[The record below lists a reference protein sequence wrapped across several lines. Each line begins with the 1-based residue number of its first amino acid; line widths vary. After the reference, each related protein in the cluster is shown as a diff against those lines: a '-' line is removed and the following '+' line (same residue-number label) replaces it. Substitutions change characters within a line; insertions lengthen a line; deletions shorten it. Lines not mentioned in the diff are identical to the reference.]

1 MRKAVQIILQV
12 IFLVL
17 FIILVIIGRVQ
28 IWMGLFVAG
37 VIVSIFF
44 SRLYCG
50 WICPINTLTRS
61 VSWVKKK
68 LSIRG
73 FKIPKFLTK
82 TWVRYF
88 ALGLF
93 VALFVFVIIT
103 GKELPV
109 LPAALIIGVVLT
121 LFFPE
126 ELWHR
131 YLCPYGTIFSLVS
144 KKSLYLV
151 RINEDS
157 CTNCG
162 LCQRAC
168 PAGAISKDSGSY
180 KIEKE
185 ACLVCLDCSEKC
197 KQEAIDYILKKE
209 KEQTKAMDLP
219 S

>member
-1 MRKAVQIILQV
+1 MRKAVHIILQV

-17 FIILVIIGRVQ
+17 FIILVITGKVQ
-28 IWMGLFVAG
+28 IWMGIFGVG

-50 WICPINTLTRS
+50 WVCPINTLTRS
-61 VSWVKKK
+61 VSWVKRK

-73 FKIPKFLTK
+73 FKIPKFLKK

-93 VALFVFVIIT
+93 AALFVFAMAT
-103 GKELPV
+103 GKKLPV
-109 LPAALIIGVVLT
+109 LPAAIIIGVVLT

-131 YLCPYGTIFSLVS
+131 YLCPYGVIFSLVS

-151 RINEDS
+151 RINEDA

-162 LCQRAC
+162 VCQRVC
-168 PAGAISKDSGSY
+168 PAGAIAKDSGSY
-180 KIEKE
+180 KIKKE

-197 KQEAIDYILKKE
+197 KQKAIDYTINRKRK
-209 KEQTKAMDLP
+209 
-219 S
+219 

>member
-197 KQEAIDYILKKE
+197 KQEAIDYTLKKE

>member
-1 MRKAVQIILQV
+1 MRKIFQIILQI

-17 FIILVIIGRVQ
+17 FIVLIVIGKIQ

-37 VIVSIFF
+37 VIISLFF

-50 WICPINTLTRS
+50 WICPINTMTRS

-73 FKIPKFLTK
+73 FKIPGFIKK

-88 ALGLF
+88 VLGLF
-93 VALFVFVIIT
+93 VALFLFAIIT

-121 LFFPE
+121 FFFPE
-126 ELWHR
+126 ELWHH
-131 YLCPYGTIFSLVS
+131 YLCPYGTIFNLVS
-144 KKSLYLV
+144 KKSLYMV
-151 RINEDS
+151 RINEAS
-157 CTNCG
+157 CTYCG

-168 PAGAISKDSGSY
+168 PSGAISKSAGAY

-185 ACLVCLDCSEKC
+185 ECLVCLDCSEKC
-197 KQEAIDYILKKE
+197 KQNAIDYTIKKE
-209 KEQTKAMDLP
+209 QEQAMELP